1 MNRYKPNVISRRRT
15 RTRGSQR
22 SRFPPTLQ
30 HVSARGGSGAMAGP
44 CAAPAASAPSP
55 PLPSRAGRGP
65 GAPAHRRLAAAAARA
80 RRPLT
85 EASRAAVGGAAAA
98 SQGTAGGKGG
108 ARATPAPLAASPQAT
123 AGEQAA
129 RGRGGEAGELPH
141 PAPGG
146 LPGREGRRLRA
157 GCRLLERRK
166 NLPALPLVGGAAVR
180 VARKDP
186 RGPPC
191 ARLLSGGRCLPDIV
205 RHGEALAVTWQA
217 AFRGVGLRGQ
227 ARTAARFAWAEHLQL
242 GTVHQ
247 RELLNMSLLP
257 LYLLGLLLSSG
268 QALLQVTI
276 SLSKVELSVGESK
289 FFTCTAIGEPD
300 NIDWYNPQGEKIVS
314 SQRVVVQKEGVRS
327 RLTIYN
333 ADIEDAGIYRCQAT
347 DAKGQT
353 QEATVVLEIYQ
364 KLTFRD
370 IVSPQEF
377 RQGEDAEVVCRVTS
391 SPAPIVSWLYR
402 NEEVTTIADNRFAVL
417 ANNNLQILNI
427 NKSDEGVYRCEGRV
441 EARGEIDFR
450 DIIVIV
456 NVPPAITLLQ
466 KSFNATADRGEAI
479 TLFCRATGSPPPE
492 ISWYRNGKLI
502 EENEKYMLRGSN
514 TELTIRD
521 IKNIDA
527 GSYICNAKNK
537 AGNDKK
543 QAFLQ
548 VFVQPQIIQLKNETT
563 FENGKAT
570 LICEAEGEPIPEI
583 TWKRAI
589 DGITFSE
596 GDKSPDGR
604 IEVKGQHGK
613 SSLHIKDVKLS
624 DSGRYDCEAA
634 SRIGGHQKSMYLDIE
649 YAPTFVSN
657 QTMYYSWEGNPIN
670 ISCEVLANPSAS
682 VQWRRGKL
690 VLPVKNTTHLK
701 TYSTGRKLI
710 LEIAPTSDSDFG
722 RYNCTATNRIGTRYQ
737 EYTLGQ
743 ADVPSN
749 PYGVRVLELSQ
760 TTAKVSFNKPD
771 SHGGVPIHHYQV
783 DIKEIASETW
793 KIVRS
798 HGVQTM
804 VVLSNLEPNTTY
816 EIKVAAVNG
825 KGQGEYSKIE
835 IFQTLPV
842 REPSPPSIHGQPGS
856 GKSFKLSITKQDD
869 GGAPILEYIVKY
881 RSKDKEDQWLEKKVQ
896 GSKDHIILEHL
907 QWTMGYEVQI
917 TAANRL
923 GYSEPTL
930 YEFSMPPK
938 PNIITDTLFNGLGLG
953 AVIGLGVAALL
964 LILVVTDVSCFFV
977 RQCGL
982 LMCITRRICGKKSGS
997 SGKSKELEEGK
1008 AAYLKD
1014 GSKEPIVEMRT
1025 EDERITNHEDGSPV
1039 NEPNETTPL
1048 TEPEKLPLKEENG
1061 KEALNPETIEI
1072 KVANDIIQSKE
1083 DDSKA

>member
-1 MNRYKPNVISRRRT
+1 MSR
-15 RTRGSQR
+15 
-22 SRFPPTLQ
+22 
-30 HVSARGGSGAMAGP
+30 
-44 CAAPAASAPSP
+44 
-55 PLPSRAGRGP
+55 
-65 GAPAHRRLAAAAARA
+65 
-80 RRPLT
+80 
-85 EASRAAVGGAAAA
+85 
-98 SQGTAGGKGG
+98 
-108 ARATPAPLAASPQAT
+108 
-123 AGEQAA
+123 
-129 RGRGGEAGELPH
+129 
-141 PAPGG
+141 
-146 LPGREGRRLRA
+146 
-157 GCRLLERRK
+157 
-166 NLPALPLVGGAAVR
+166 
-180 VARKDP
+180 
-186 RGPPC
+186 
-191 ARLLSGGRCLPDIV
+191 
-205 RHGEALAVTWQA
+205 
-217 AFRGVGLRGQ
+217 
-227 ARTAARFAWAEHLQL
+227 
-242 GTVHQ
+242 
-247 RELLNMSLLP
+247 LLP
-257 LYLLGLLLSSG
+257 LCLLGLLLGGG
-268 QALLQVTI
+268 QALLQVAI

-300 NIDWYNPQGEKIVS
+300 SIDWYNPQGEKIVS

-333 ADIEDAGIYRCQAT
+333 ANVEDAGIYRCQAT
-347 DAKGQT
+347 DAKGQS

-370 IVSPQEF
+370 ITSPQEF

-391 SPAPIVSWLYR
+391 SPAPVVSWLYR
-402 NEEVTTIADNRFAVL
+402 NEEVTTIADNRFAML

-427 NKSDEGVYRCEGRV
+427 NKSDEGIYRCEGRV

-456 NVPPAITLLQ
+456 NVPPSITVLQ

-479 TLFCRATGSPPPE
+479 TLFCRATGSPEPE
-492 ISWYRNGKLI
+492 VIWYRNGKLI
-502 EENEKYMLRGSN
+502 EESEKYILKGSH
-514 TELTIRD
+514 TELTIRN

-527 GSYICNAKNK
+527 GPYLCEAKNK

-543 QAFLQ
+543 QTFLQ

-563 FENGKAT
+563 FENGQTT

-682 VQWRRGKL
+682 IQWRRGKL
-690 VLPVKNTTHLK
+690 VLPAKNTTHLK
-701 TYSTGRKLI
+701 IYSAGRKLI
-710 LEIAPTSDSDFG
+710 LEIAPTSDNDFG

-743 ADVPSN
+743 ADVPSS
-749 PYGVRVLELSQ
+749 PYGVKILELSQ

-783 DIKEIASETW
+783 DVKEMTSETW

-896 GSKDHIILEHL
+896 GSRDHIILEHL

-938 PNIITDTLFNGLGLG
+938 PNIITDRCCEG
-953 AVIGLGVAALL
+953 
-964 LILVVTDVSCFFV
+964 
-977 RQCGL
+977 
-982 LMCITRRICGKKSGS
+982 TRG
-997 SGKSKELEEGK
+997 
-1008 AAYLKD
+1008 
-1014 GSKEPIVEMRT
+1014 
-1025 EDERITNHEDGSPV
+1025 
-1039 NEPNETTPL
+1039 
-1048 TEPEKLPLKEENG
+1048 ENG
-1061 KEALNPETIEI
+1061 SQSWQQNTAVFSFIVTI
-1072 KVANDIIQSKE
+1072 SLLCMF
-1083 DDSKA
+1083 

>member
-1 MNRYKPNVISRRRT
+1 
-15 RTRGSQR
+15 
-22 SRFPPTLQ
+22 
-30 HVSARGGSGAMAGP
+30 
-44 CAAPAASAPSP
+44 
-55 PLPSRAGRGP
+55 
-65 GAPAHRRLAAAAARA
+65 
-80 RRPLT
+80 
-85 EASRAAVGGAAAA
+85 
-98 SQGTAGGKGG
+98 
-108 ARATPAPLAASPQAT
+108 
-123 AGEQAA
+123 
-129 RGRGGEAGELPH
+129 
-141 PAPGG
+141 
-146 LPGREGRRLRA
+146 
-157 GCRLLERRK
+157 
-166 NLPALPLVGGAAVR
+166 
-180 VARKDP
+180 
-186 RGPPC
+186 
-191 ARLLSGGRCLPDIV
+191 
-205 RHGEALAVTWQA
+205 
-217 AFRGVGLRGQ
+217 
-227 ARTAARFAWAEHLQL
+227 
-242 GTVHQ
+242 
-247 RELLNMSLLP
+247 
-257 LYLLGLLLSSG
+257 
-268 QALLQVTI
+268 LLQVTI

-347 DAKGQT
+347 DTKGQT

-514 TELTIRD
+514 TELTISD

-527 GSYICNAKNK
+527 GTYTCNAKNK

-543 QAFLQ
+543 QTYLQ

-634 SRIGGHQKSMYLDIE
+634 SRIGGHQKTMYLDIE
-649 YAPTFVSN
+649 YAPMFVSN

-701 TYSTGRKLI
+701 TYSAGRKLI
-710 LEIAPTSDSDFG
+710 LEIGPTSDSDFG

-743 ADVPSN
+743 A
-749 PYGVRVLELSQ
+749 
-760 TTAKVSFNKPD
+760 
-771 SHGGVPIHHYQV
+771 
-783 DIKEIASETW
+783 
-793 KIVRS
+793 
-798 HGVQTM
+798 
-804 VVLSNLEPNTTY
+804 
-816 EIKVAAVNG
+816 
-825 KGQGEYSKIE
+825 
-835 IFQTLPV
+835 
-842 REPSPPSIHGQPGS
+842 
-856 GKSFKLSITKQDD
+856 
-869 GGAPILEYIVKY
+869 
-881 RSKDKEDQWLEKKVQ
+881 
-896 GSKDHIILEHL
+896 
-907 QWTMGYEVQI
+907 
-917 TAANRL
+917 
-923 GYSEPTL
+923 
-930 YEFSMPPK
+930 
-938 PNIITDTLFNGLGLG
+938 
-953 AVIGLGVAALL
+953 
-964 LILVVTDVSCFFV
+964 
-977 RQCGL
+977 
-982 LMCITRRICGKKSGS
+982 
-997 SGKSKELEEGK
+997 
-1008 AAYLKD
+1008 
-1014 GSKEPIVEMRT
+1014 
-1025 EDERITNHEDGSPV
+1025 
-1039 NEPNETTPL
+1039 
-1048 TEPEKLPLKEENG
+1048 
-1061 KEALNPETIEI
+1061 
-1072 KVANDIIQSKE
+1072 
-1083 DDSKA
+1083 

>member
-1 MNRYKPNVISRRRT
+1 
-15 RTRGSQR
+15 
-22 SRFPPTLQ
+22 
-30 HVSARGGSGAMAGP
+30 
-44 CAAPAASAPSP
+44 
-55 PLPSRAGRGP
+55 
-65 GAPAHRRLAAAAARA
+65 
-80 RRPLT
+80 
-85 EASRAAVGGAAAA
+85 
-98 SQGTAGGKGG
+98 
-108 ARATPAPLAASPQAT
+108 
-123 AGEQAA
+123 
-129 RGRGGEAGELPH
+129 
-141 PAPGG
+141 
-146 LPGREGRRLRA
+146 
-157 GCRLLERRK
+157 
-166 NLPALPLVGGAAVR
+166 
-180 VARKDP
+180 
-186 RGPPC
+186 
-191 ARLLSGGRCLPDIV
+191 
-205 RHGEALAVTWQA
+205 
-217 AFRGVGLRGQ
+217 
-227 ARTAARFAWAEHLQL
+227 
-242 GTVHQ
+242 
-247 RELLNMSLLP
+247 MSLLP

-289 FFTCTAIGEPD
+289 FFTCTAIGEPES
-300 NIDWYNPQGEKIVS
+300 IDWYNPQGEKIVS

-333 ADIEDAGIYRCQAT
+333 ANIEDAGIYRCQAT

-364 KLTFRD
+364 KLTFQD

-417 ANNNLQILNI
+417 ANNNLQILKI
-427 NKSDEGVYRCEGRV
+427 NKSEEGVYRCEGRV

-456 NVPPAITLLQ
+456 NVPPAIILLQ

-502 EENEKYMLRGSN
+502 EENEKYVLRGSN
-514 TELTIRD
+514 TQLTIRD

-527 GSYICNAKNK
+527 GPYICNAKNK

-543 QAFLQ
+543 QTVLQ

-570 LICEAEGEPIPEI
+570 LICEAEGEPVPEI

-589 DGITFSE
+589 DGMTFSE

-682 VQWRRGKL
+682 VQWKRGKL

-710 LEIAPTSDSDFG
+710 LEVAPTSDNDFG

-783 DIKEIASETW
+783 DVKEVASETW

-842 REPSPPSIHGQPGS
+842 REPSPPSIHGQPES

-896 GSKDHIILEHL
+896 GSRDHIILEHL

-938 PNIITDTLFNGLGLG
+938 PNIITDRCCE
-953 AVIGLGVAALL
+953 A
-964 LILVVTDVSCFFV
+964 
-977 RQCGL
+977 
-982 LMCITRRICGKKSGS
+982 TRC
-997 SGKSKELEEGK
+997 
-1008 AAYLKD
+1008 
-1014 GSKEPIVEMRT
+1014 
-1025 EDERITNHEDGSPV
+1025 
-1039 NEPNETTPL
+1039 
-1048 TEPEKLPLKEENG
+1048 ENG
-1061 KEALNPETIEI
+1061 SQSPQLNAAVFSFIVVI
-1072 KVANDIIQSKE
+1072 SFWYMLLYC
-1083 DDSKA
+1083 S

>member
-1 MNRYKPNVISRRRT
+1 MKNYV
-15 RTRGSQR
+15 
-22 SRFPPTLQ
+22 LQ
-30 HVSARGGSGAMAGP
+30 QQGIFHIELQYSH
-44 CAAPAASAPSP
+44 PSN
-55 PLPSRAGRGP
+55 
-65 GAPAHRRLAAAAARA
+65 
-80 RRPLT
+80 
-85 EASRAAVGGAAAA
+85 
-98 SQGTAGGKGG
+98 
-108 ARATPAPLAASPQAT
+108 
-123 AGEQAA
+123 EQ
-129 RGRGGEAGELPH
+129 
-141 PAPGG
+141 
-146 LPGREGRRLRA
+146 
-157 GCRLLERRK
+157 
-166 NLPALPLVGGAAVR
+166 
-180 VARKDP
+180 
-186 RGPPC
+186 
-191 ARLLSGGRCLPDIV
+191 
-205 RHGEALAVTWQA
+205 T
-217 AFRGVGLRGQ
+217 
-227 ARTAARFAWAEHLQL
+227 
-242 GTVHQ
+242 
-247 RELLNMSLLP
+247 
-257 LYLLGLLLSSG
+257 
-268 QALLQVTI
+268 LLQVTI

-289 FFTCTAIGEPD
+289 FFTCTAIGEPES
-300 NIDWYNPQGEKIVS
+300 IDWYNPQGEKIAS
-314 SQRVVVQKEGVRS
+314 SQRVVIQKEGVRS

-333 ADIEDAGIYRCQAT
+333 ANIEDAGIYRCQAT

-370 IVSPQEF
+370 IITPQEF
-377 RQGEDAEVVCRVTS
+377 RQGEDAEVVCHVTS
-391 SPAPIVSWLYR
+391 SPAPVVSWLYR
-402 NEEVTTIADNRFAVL
+402 NEEVTTIADNRFVML
-417 ANNNLQILNI
+417 SNNNLQILNI
-427 NKSDEGVYRCEGRV
+427 NKNDEGIYRCEGRV

-450 DIIVIV
+450 DITVIV

-479 TLFCRATGSPPPE
+479 TLFCRATGSPEPE
-492 ISWYRNGKLI
+492 ISWHRNGKLI
-502 EENEKYMLRGSN
+502 DESEKYILRGSN

-527 GSYICNAKNK
+527 GPYVCGAKNK
-537 AGNDKK
+537 AGIDRK
-543 QAFLQ
+543 QTFLQ
-548 VFVQPQIIQLKNETT
+548 VFVQPQIIHLKNETT
-563 FENGKAT
+563 FENGQTT
-570 LICEAEGEPIPEI
+570 LICEAEGEPVPEI

-657 QTMYYSWEGNPIN
+657 QTLYYSWEGNPIN
-670 ISCEVLANPSAS
+670 ISCEVLSNPIAS
-682 VQWRRGKL
+682 VHWRRGKL
-690 VLPVKNTTHLK
+690 VLPAKNTTHLK
-701 TYSTGRKLI
+701 TYSAGRKLI
-710 LEIAPTSDSDFG
+710 LEIAPTSDNDFG
-722 RYNCTATNRIGTRYQ
+722 RYNCTATNRIGTRHQ

-743 ADVPSN
+743 AA
-749 PYGVRVLELSQ
+749 
-760 TTAKVSFNKPD
+760 T
-771 SHGGVPIHHYQV
+771 
-783 DIKEIASETW
+783 
-793 KIVRS
+793 
-798 HGVQTM
+798 

-881 RSKDKEDQWLEKKVQ
+881 RSKDKEDHWLEKKVQ
-896 GSKDHIILEHL
+896 GSRDHIILEHL

-1072 KVANDIIQSKE
+1072 KVSNDIIQSKE

>member
-1 MNRYKPNVISRRRT
+1 AILCLSFCYFFIRYNSTIT
-15 RTRGSQR
+15 
-22 SRFPPTLQ
+22 
-30 HVSARGGSGAMAGP
+30 
-44 CAAPAASAPSP
+44 
-55 PLPSRAGRGP
+55 
-65 GAPAHRRLAAAAARA
+65 
-80 RRPLT
+80 
-85 EASRAAVGGAAAA
+85 
-98 SQGTAGGKGG
+98 
-108 ARATPAPLAASPQAT
+108 
-123 AGEQAA
+123 
-129 RGRGGEAGELPH
+129 
-141 PAPGG
+141 
-146 LPGREGRRLRA
+146 
-157 GCRLLERRK
+157 
-166 NLPALPLVGGAAVR
+166 
-180 VARKDP
+180 
-186 RGPPC
+186 
-191 ARLLSGGRCLPDIV
+191 
-205 RHGEALAVTWQA
+205 
-217 AFRGVGLRGQ
+217 
-227 ARTAARFAWAEHLQL
+227 
-242 GTVHQ
+242 
-247 RELLNMSLLP
+247 
-257 LYLLGLLLSSG
+257 
-268 QALLQVTI
+268 LLQVAI

-300 NIDWYNPQGEKIVS
+300 SIDWYNPQGEKIVS

-333 ADIEDAGIYRCQAT
+333 ANVEDAGIYRCQAT
-347 DAKGQT
+347 DAKGQS

-370 IVSPQEF
+370 ITSPQEF

-391 SPAPIVSWLYR
+391 SPAPVVSWLYR
-402 NEEVTTIADNRFAVL
+402 NEEVTTIADNRFAML

-427 NKSDEGVYRCEGRV
+427 NKSDEGIYRCEGRV

-456 NVPPAITLLQ
+456 NVPPSITVLQ

-479 TLFCRATGSPPPE
+479 TLFCRATGSPEPE
-492 ISWYRNGKLI
+492 VIWYRNGKLI
-502 EENEKYMLRGSN
+502 EESEKYILKGSH
-514 TELTIRD
+514 TELTIRN

-527 GSYICNAKNK
+527 GPYLCEAKNK

-543 QAFLQ
+543 QTFLQ

-563 FENGKAT
+563 FENGQTT

-682 VQWRRGKL
+682 IQWRRGKL
-690 VLPVKNTTHLK
+690 VLPAKNTTHLK
-701 TYSTGRKLI
+701 IYSAGRKLI
-710 LEIAPTSDSDFG
+710 LEIAPTSDNDFG

-743 ADVPSN
+743 ADVPSS
-749 PYGVRVLELSQ
+749 PYGVKILELSQ

-783 DIKEIASETW
+783 DVKEMTSETW

-896 GSKDHIILEHL
+896 GSRDHIILEHL

-938 PNIITDTLFNGLGLG
+938 PNIITDRCCEG
-953 AVIGLGVAALL
+953 
-964 LILVVTDVSCFFV
+964 
-977 RQCGL
+977 
-982 LMCITRRICGKKSGS
+982 TRG
-997 SGKSKELEEGK
+997 
-1008 AAYLKD
+1008 
-1014 GSKEPIVEMRT
+1014 
-1025 EDERITNHEDGSPV
+1025 
-1039 NEPNETTPL
+1039 
-1048 TEPEKLPLKEENG
+1048 ENG
-1061 KEALNPETIEI
+1061 SQSWQQNTAVFSFIVTI
-1072 KVANDIIQSKE
+1072 SLLCMF
-1083 DDSKA
+1083 

>member
-1 MNRYKPNVISRRRT
+1 DKVP
-15 RTRGSQR
+15 
-22 SRFPPTLQ
+22 
-30 HVSARGGSGAMAGP
+30 
-44 CAAPAASAPSP
+44 
-55 PLPSRAGRGP
+55 
-65 GAPAHRRLAAAAARA
+65 
-80 RRPLT
+80 
-85 EASRAAVGGAAAA
+85 
-98 SQGTAGGKGG
+98 
-108 ARATPAPLAASPQAT
+108 
-123 AGEQAA
+123 
-129 RGRGGEAGELPH
+129 
-141 PAPGG
+141 
-146 LPGREGRRLRA
+146 
-157 GCRLLERRK
+157 K
-166 NLPALPLVGGAAVR
+166 NLQ
-180 VARKDP
+180 
-186 RGPPC
+186 
-191 ARLLSGGRCLPDIV
+191 S
-205 RHGEALAVTWQA
+205 T
-217 AFRGVGLRGQ
+217 
-227 ARTAARFAWAEHLQL
+227 
-242 GTVHQ
+242 
-247 RELLNMSLLP
+247 
-257 LYLLGLLLSSG
+257 LYFS
-268 QALLQVTI
+268 ALLQVTI

-289 FFTCTAIGEPD
+289 FFTCTAIGEPE
-300 NIDWYNPQGEKIVS
+300 NIEWYNPQGEKIIS

-333 ADIEDAGIYRCQAT
+333 ANIEDAGIYRCQAT

-391 SPAPIVSWLYR
+391 SPAPVVSWLYR

-456 NVPPAITLLQ
+456 NVPPAIILLQ
-466 KSFNATADRGEAI
+466 KSFNATADRGEAV

-502 EENEKYMLRGSN
+502 EENEKYVLRGSN
-514 TELTIRD
+514 TQLTIRD

-527 GSYICNAKNK
+527 GPYICNAKNK

-543 QAFLQ
+543 QTFLQ
-548 VFVQPQIIQLKNETT
+548 VFGKLQPQIIQLKNETT

-570 LICEAEGEPIPEI
+570 LICEAEGEPVPEI

-589 DGITFSE
+589 DGMTFSE
-596 GDKSPDGR
+596 GHKSPDGR

-649 YAPTFVSN
+649 FAPTFVSN

-682 VQWRRGKL
+682 VQWKRGKL

-722 RYNCTATNRIGTRYQ
+722 RYNCTATNRIGTRHQ

-743 ADVPSN
+743 A
-749 PYGVRVLELSQ
+749 
-760 TTAKVSFNKPD
+760 A
-771 SHGGVPIHHYQV
+771 
-783 DIKEIASETW
+783 
-793 KIVRS
+793 
-798 HGVQTM
+798 M
-804 VVLSNLEPNTTY
+804 VFLSNLEPNTTY

-825 KGQGEYSKIE
+825 KGQGEYSKTE

-842 REPSPPSIHGQPGS
+842 REPSPPSIHGQPES

-881 RSKDKEDQWLEKKVQ
+881 RSVKKKVQ
-896 GSKDHIILEHL
+896 GSRDHIILEHL

-938 PNIITDTLFNGLGLG
+938 PNIIADTLFNGLGLG
-953 AVIGLGVAALL
+953 AVIGLGVTALL

-1025 EDERITNHEDGSPV
+1025 EDERINNHEDGSPV

>member
-1 MNRYKPNVISRRRT
+1 QCVTM
-15 RTRGSQR
+15 G
-22 SRFPPTLQ
+22 LQ
-30 HVSARGGSGAMAGP
+30 H
-44 CAAPAASAPSP
+44 
-55 PLPSRAGRGP
+55 
-65 GAPAHRRLAAAAARA
+65 
-80 RRPLT
+80 
-85 EASRAAVGGAAAA
+85 
-98 SQGTAGGKGG
+98 
-108 ARATPAPLAASPQAT
+108 
-123 AGEQAA
+123 
-129 RGRGGEAGELPH
+129 
-141 PAPGG
+141 
-146 LPGREGRRLRA
+146 
-157 GCRLLERRK
+157 
-166 NLPALPLVGGAAVR
+166 ALYF
-180 VARKDP
+180 
-186 RGPPC
+186 
-191 ARLLSGGRCLPDIV
+191 S
-205 RHGEALAVTWQA
+205 
-217 AFRGVGLRGQ
+217 
-227 ARTAARFAWAEHLQL
+227 
-242 GTVHQ
+242 
-247 RELLNMSLLP
+247 
-257 LYLLGLLLSSG
+257 
-268 QALLQVTI
+268 ALLQVTI

-300 NIDWYNPQGEKIVS
+300 TVDWYNPQGEKIVS

-364 KLTFRD
+364 KLTFQD
-370 IVSPQEF
+370 IISPQEF

-402 NEEVTTIADNRFAVL
+402 NEEVTTLADNRFAVL

-456 NVPPAITLLQ
+456 NVPPAITLPQ
-466 KSFNATADRGEAI
+466 KSFNATADRGEAV

-492 ISWYRNGKLI
+492 ISWYRNGRVI

-527 GSYICNAKNK
+527 GPYICNAKNK
-537 AGNDKK
+537 AGNDKR
-543 QAFLQ
+543 QTFLQ

-563 FENGKAT
+563 SENGKAT

-583 TWKRAI
+583 TWKRAT

-657 QTMYYSWEGNPIN
+657 QTMHYSWEGNPIN
-670 ISCEVLANPSAS
+670 ITCEVLANPSATI
-682 VQWRRGKL
+682 QWKRGKL

-701 TYSTGRKLI
+701 TYSAGRKLI

-783 DIKEIASETW
+783 DVKEVASETW

-798 HGVQTM
+798 HGVQ
-804 VVLSNLEPNTTY
+804 SNNLEPNTTY

-881 RSKDKEDQWLEKKVQ
+881 RSVSISVNHTRQVLLSNQKYLLIAQMSFDSGYSVTANVAFVNLCLVLYVVCIWYYVEEI
-896 GSKDHIILEHL
+896 GSKPSI
-907 QWTMGYEVQI
+907 M
-917 TAANRL
+917 
-923 GYSEPTL
+923 
-930 YEFSMPPK
+930 
-938 PNIITDTLFNGLGLG
+938 
-953 AVIGLGVAALL
+953 
-964 LILVVTDVSCFFV
+964 ILVP
-977 RQCGL
+977 
-982 LMCITRRICGKKSGS
+982 
-997 SGKSKELEEGK
+997 
-1008 AAYLKD
+1008 Y
-1014 GSKEPIVEMRT
+1014 
-1025 EDERITNHEDGSPV
+1025 
-1039 NEPNETTPL
+1039 
-1048 TEPEKLPLKEENG
+1048 PE
-1061 KEALNPETIEI
+1061 
-1072 KVANDIIQSKE
+1072 
-1083 DDSKA
+1083 

>member
-1 MNRYKPNVISRRRT
+1 MQGGMLRSCHHLSERRRNL
-15 RTRGSQR
+15 RVWRSPLWRVRVRRRDRGPAVR
-22 SRFPPTLQ
+22 PPP
-30 HVSARGGSGAMAGP
+30 ARRRGPADIARRGRRGRHLASGAPRVRGCAG
-44 CAAPAASAPSP
+44 
-55 PLPSRAGRGP
+55 
-65 GAPAHRRLAAAAARA
+65 
-80 RRPLT
+80 
-85 EASRAAVGGAAAA
+85 
-98 SQGTAGGKGG
+98 
-108 ARATPAPLAASPQAT
+108 
-123 AGEQAA
+123 
-129 RGRGGEAGELPH
+129 
-141 PAPGG
+141 
-146 LPGREGRRLRA
+146 
-157 GCRLLERRK
+157 
-166 NLPALPLVGGAAVR
+166 
-180 VARKDP
+180 
-186 RGPPC
+186 
-191 ARLLSGGRCLPDIV
+191 SGGRSGRSSGRVCLGWPSI
-205 RHGEALAVTWQA
+205 
-217 AFRGVGLRGQ
+217 LR
-227 ARTAARFAWAEHLQL
+227 L
-242 GTVHQ
+242 GTVH
-247 RELLNMSLLP
+247 RPELLNMSLLP

-289 FFTCTAIGEPD
+289 FFTCTAIGEPE

-333 ADIEDAGIYRCQAT
+333 ANIEDAGIYRCQAT

-402 NEEVTTIADNRFAVL
+402 NEEVTTIADNRFAIL
-417 ANNNLQILNI
+417 ANNNLQILKI

-456 NVPPAITLLQ
+456 NVPPTIILLQ
-466 KSFNATADRGEAI
+466 KSFNATADRGESI

-492 ISWYRNGKLI
+492 ITWYRNGKLI
-502 EENEKYMLRGSN
+502 EENDKYVLRGSN
-514 TELTIRD
+514 TQLTIRD

-527 GSYICNAKNK
+527 GPYICNAKNK

-543 QAFLQ
+543 QTVLQ

-570 LICEAEGEPIPEI
+570 LICEAEGEPVPEI

-589 DGITFSE
+589 DGMTFSE

-649 YAPTFVSN
+649 YAPTFLSN

-682 VQWRRGKL
+682 VQWKRGKL

-783 DIKEIASETW
+783 DVKEVASETW

-842 REPSPPSIHGQPGS
+842 REPSPPSIHGQPES

-896 GSKDHIILEHL
+896 GSRDHIILEHL

-938 PNIITDTLFNGLGLG
+938 PNIITDRCCE
-953 AVIGLGVAALL
+953 A
-964 LILVVTDVSCFFV
+964 
-977 RQCGL
+977 
-982 LMCITRRICGKKSGS
+982 TRR
-997 SGKSKELEEGK
+997 
-1008 AAYLKD
+1008 
-1014 GSKEPIVEMRT
+1014 
-1025 EDERITNHEDGSPV
+1025 
-1039 NEPNETTPL
+1039 
-1048 TEPEKLPLKEENG
+1048 ENG
-1061 KEALNPETIEI
+1061 GQSLQLNAAVFSLIVVI
-1072 KVANDIIQSKE
+1072 SFWCMFLYC
-1083 DDSKA
+1083 

>member
-1 MNRYKPNVISRRRT
+1 MPSAALW
-15 RTRGSQR
+15 
-22 SRFPPTLQ
+22 PTVPFKV
-30 HVSARGGSGAMAGP
+30 HEFV
-44 CAAPAASAPSP
+44 
-55 PLPSRAGRGP
+55 
-65 GAPAHRRLAAAAARA
+65 H
-80 RRPLT
+80 LT
-85 EASRAAVGGAAAA
+85 P
-98 SQGTAGGKGG
+98 T
-108 ARATPAPLAASPQAT
+108 
-123 AGEQAA
+123 
-129 RGRGGEAGELPH
+129 
-141 PAPGG
+141 
-146 LPGREGRRLRA
+146 
-157 GCRLLERRK
+157 
-166 NLPALPLVGGAAVR
+166 
-180 VARKDP
+180 
-186 RGPPC
+186 
-191 ARLLSGGRCLPDIV
+191 
-205 RHGEALAVTWQA
+205 
-217 AFRGVGLRGQ
+217 
-227 ARTAARFAWAEHLQL
+227 
-242 GTVHQ
+242 
-247 RELLNMSLLP
+247 
-257 LYLLGLLLSSG
+257 
-268 QALLQVTI
+268 LLQVTI

-289 FFTCTAIGEPD
+289 FFTCTAIGEPES
-300 NIDWYNPQGEKIVS
+300 IDWYNPQGEKIIS
-314 SQRVVVQKEGVRS
+314 TQRVMVQKEGVRS

-333 ADIEDAGIYRCQAT
+333 ANIEDAGIYRCQAT

-364 KLTFRD
+364 KLIFREV
-370 IVSPQEF
+370 VSPQEF
-377 RQGEDAEVVCRVTS
+377 KQGEDAEVVCRVSS
-391 SPAPIVSWLYR
+391 SPAPAVSWLYH
-402 NEEVTTIADNRFAVL
+402 NEEVTAISDNRFAML

-427 NKSDEGVYRCEGRV
+427 NKSDEGIYRCEGRV

-456 NVPPAITLLQ
+456 NVPPAITMPQ
-466 KSFNATADRGEAI
+466 KSFNATAERGEEM
-479 TLFCRATGSPPPE
+479 TLSCRASGSPEPT
-492 ISWYRNGKLI
+492 ISWYRNGKFI
-502 EENEKYMLRGSN
+502 EESEKYILKGSN
-514 TELTIRD
+514 TELTVR
-521 IKNIDA
+521 NIINSDGGYYVCRA
-527 GSYICNAKNK
+527 TNK
-537 AGNDKK
+537 AGEDEK

-548 VFVQPQIIQLKNETT
+548 VFVQPHIIQLKNETT
-563 FENGKAT
+563 YENGQVT

-583 TWKRAI
+583 TWKRAV

-604 IEVKGQHGK
+604 LEVKGQHGS
-613 SSLHIKDVKLS
+613 SSLQIKDVKLS

-649 YAPTFVSN
+649 YAPKFISN
-657 QTMYYSWEGNPIN
+657 QTIYYSWEGNPIN
-670 ISCEVLANPSAS
+670 ISCDVKSNPPAS
-682 VQWRRGKL
+682 VHWRREKL
-690 VLPVKNTTHLK
+690 VLPAKNTTNLK
-701 TYSTGRKLI
+701 TYSTGRKMI
-710 LEIAPTSDSDFG
+710 LEIAPTSDNDFG
-722 RYNCTATNRIGTRYQ
+722 RYNCTATNRIGTRFQ
-737 EYTLGQ
+737 EYILAL
-743 ADVPSN
+743 ADVPSS
-749 PYGVRVLELSQ
+749 PYGVKIIELSQ
-760 TTAKVSFNKPD
+760 TTAKISFNKPD

-783 DIKEIASETW
+783 DVKEVASETW

-816 EIKVAAVNG
+816 EIRVAAVNG
-825 KGQGEYSKIE
+825 KGQGDYSKIE

-842 REPSPPSIHGQPGS
+842 REPSPPSIHGQPSS

-896 GSKDHIILEHL
+896 GNKDHIILEHL

-923 GYSEPTL
+923 GYSEPTV

-938 PNIITDTLFNGLGLG
+938 PNIIKDTLFNGLGLG

-964 LILVVTDVSCFFV
+964 LILVVTDVSCFFI

-982 LMCITRRICGKKSGS
+982 LMCITRRMCGKKSGS

-1061 KEALNPETIEI
+1061 KEVLNPETIEI
-1072 KVANDIIQSKE
+1072 KVSNDIQSKE

>member
-1 MNRYKPNVISRRRT
+1 
-15 RTRGSQR
+15 
-22 SRFPPTLQ
+22 
-30 HVSARGGSGAMAGP
+30 
-44 CAAPAASAPSP
+44 
-55 PLPSRAGRGP
+55 
-65 GAPAHRRLAAAAARA
+65 
-80 RRPLT
+80 
-85 EASRAAVGGAAAA
+85 
-98 SQGTAGGKGG
+98 
-108 ARATPAPLAASPQAT
+108 
-123 AGEQAA
+123 
-129 RGRGGEAGELPH
+129 
-141 PAPGG
+141 
-146 LPGREGRRLRA
+146 
-157 GCRLLERRK
+157 
-166 NLPALPLVGGAAVR
+166 
-180 VARKDP
+180 
-186 RGPPC
+186 
-191 ARLLSGGRCLPDIV
+191 
-205 RHGEALAVTWQA
+205 
-217 AFRGVGLRGQ
+217 
-227 ARTAARFAWAEHLQL
+227 
-242 GTVHQ
+242 
-247 RELLNMSLLP
+247 MSLLP

-300 NIDWYNPQGEKIVS
+300 NIDWYSPQGEKIVS

-333 ADIEDAGIYRCQAT
+333 ADIEDAGIYRCQAS
-347 DAKGQT
+347 DAEGQT

-364 KLTFRD
+364 KLTFQD

-377 RQGEDAEVVCRVTS
+377 RQGEDAEVVCHVTS
-391 SPAPIVSWLYR
+391 SPAPVVSWLYQ

-521 IKNIDA
+521 IKNTDA
-527 GSYICNAKNK
+527 GPYVCNSKNK

-543 QAFLQ
+543 QTILQ

-589 DGITFSE
+589 DGVTFSE

-604 IEVKGQHGK
+604 IEVKGQRGK

-682 VQWRRGKL
+682 VQWRRGKS

-760 TTAKVSFNKPD
+760 TTAKVLFNKPD

-783 DIKEIASETW
+783 DVKEVASDTW

-798 HGVQTM
+798 HGVQ
-804 VVLSNLEPNTTY
+804 S
-816 EIKVAAVNG
+816 
-825 KGQGEYSKIE
+825 
-835 IFQTLPV
+835 
-842 REPSPPSIHGQPGS
+842 
-856 GKSFKLSITKQDD
+856 
-869 GGAPILEYIVKY
+869 
-881 RSKDKEDQWLEKKVQ
+881 
-896 GSKDHIILEHL
+896 
-907 QWTMGYEVQI
+907 
-917 TAANRL
+917 TA
-923 GYSEPTL
+923 S
-930 YEFSMPPK
+930 
-938 PNIITDTLFNGLGLG
+938 
-953 AVIGLGVAALL
+953 
-964 LILVVTDVSCFFV
+964 
-977 RQCGL
+977 
-982 LMCITRRICGKKSGS
+982 
-997 SGKSKELEEGK
+997 
-1008 AAYLKD
+1008 
-1014 GSKEPIVEMRT
+1014 
-1025 EDERITNHEDGSPV
+1025 
-1039 NEPNETTPL
+1039 
-1048 TEPEKLPLKEENG
+1048 
-1061 KEALNPETIEI
+1061 
-1072 KVANDIIQSKE
+1072 
-1083 DDSKA
+1083 